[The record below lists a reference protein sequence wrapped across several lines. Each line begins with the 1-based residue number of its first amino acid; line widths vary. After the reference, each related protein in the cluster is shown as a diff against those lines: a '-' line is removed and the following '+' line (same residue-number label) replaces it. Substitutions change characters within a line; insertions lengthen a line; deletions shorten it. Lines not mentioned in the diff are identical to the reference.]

1 MNLKNILKRNLKVIR
16 HLKNVS
22 DDCEV
27 LYKIKILKDAGEKI
41 RNFRNSE
48 QNWKTKI
55 YFFYLK
61 RNHTLS

>member
-41 RNFRNSE
+41 RNFRISE
-48 QNWKTKI
+48 QN
-55 YFFYLK
+55 
-61 RNHTLS
+61 